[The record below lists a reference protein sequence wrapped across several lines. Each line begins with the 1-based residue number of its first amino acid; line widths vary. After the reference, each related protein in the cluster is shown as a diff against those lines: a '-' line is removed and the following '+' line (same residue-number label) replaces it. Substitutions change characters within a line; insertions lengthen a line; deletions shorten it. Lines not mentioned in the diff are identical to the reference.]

1 MVFNYVVA
9 SQVAI
14 KVKNME
20 ELKNRR
26 WVKLFRGSSFD
37 FPESLLSPWQY
48 GE

>member
-1 MVFNYVVA
+1 MVFKCVLA

-20 ELKNRR
+20 QFEYRR
-26 WVKLFRGSSFD
+26 WPKLFRGSSFD
-37 FPESLLSPWQY
+37 VLESFLSPWQY